1 MSATLI
7 CGSVGF
13 RLPIIGGL
21 GFASTTVLLGVGH
34 PLCGEVQSLSD
45 MRRTD
50 ARSAEIESPDGVVR
64 CFHVS
69 VYKVE
74 PNEAVLACNLF
85 AKDDCRAALAD
96 EIVPDGPKV
105 SGVVETCALSCGAE
119 GLTGAGA
126 CPDGPVVWP
135 SGKLEGV
142 GPDADPGEEVALS
155 EPSEVH
161 RLNIA
166 N

>member
-45 MRRTD
+45 VRRTD
-50 ARSAEIESPDGVVR
+50 ARSAEIERPDGVVR

-74 PNEAVLACNLF
+74 PLQAVL
-85 AKDDCRAALAD
+85 
-96 EIVPDGPKV
+96 
-105 SGVVETCALSCGAE
+105 
-119 GLTGAGA
+119 
-126 CPDGPVVWP
+126 
-135 SGKLEGV
+135 
-142 GPDADPGEEVALS
+142 
-155 EPSEVH
+155 
-161 RLNIA
+161 
-166 N
+166 